1 MKSKLLYVIAMLL
14 TVNTYANKLIIQA
27 SGTSFTPNTGTI
39 QLGDTVIFQWM
50 DGFHTT
56 TSTAVPA
63 GAATWDQAL
72 NSSTPTYMYIPTVAG
87 TYSYKCIPH
96 ESMGMTGT
104 FTVTNPT
111 TGIEEATSQ
120 DGVQVYPNPA
130 STQLNI
136 KFSATKN
143 LSYNI
148 TTLDGRT
155 LQQTENAKTN
165 QLLID
170 VTAYAKGM
178 YLINISSEGKRI
190 TKKFTI
196 D

>member
-1 MKSKLLYVIAMLL
+1 
-14 TVNTYANKLIIQA
+14 
-27 SGTSFTPNTGTI
+27 
-39 QLGDTVIFQWM
+39 M

-56 TSTAVPA
+56 TSTSVPV

-72 NSSTPTYMYIPTVAG
+72 NSSTPTYTYVPTVAG

-111 TGIEEATSQ
+111 GIEEATSQ
-120 DGVQVYPNPA
+120 DAVALYPNPA

-136 KFSATKN
+136 KFKTTKN
-143 LSYNI
+143 LNYNI
-148 TTLDGRT
+148 TTIEGRI
-155 LQQTENAKTN
+155 LHQAENVKTN
-165 QLLID
+165 QLVID

-178 YLINISSEGKRI
+178 YLININCEGKLI

-196 D
+196 E